1 MLGQRRKARTLE
13 EERRA
18 RMIQTIALV
27 VVVLITLVLVY
38 KAMTAV

>member
-1 MLGQRRKARTLE
+1 MLGQRKRVRTLE

-18 RMIQTIALV
+18 RTIETV
-27 VVVLITLVLVY
+27 VLTVVMLITLVLIY